1 MDMIWHQRRAIG
13 VCLALQGALTLA
25 CASLIDTDA
34 RSAQPFLGAEGLP
47 EPLHLFAGSD
57 AHP

>member
-25 CASLIDTDA
+25 CASLIGTET

>member
-1 MDMIWHQRRAIG
+1 MGTIWHQRRAIG
-13 VCLALQGALTLA
+13 LCLALQGVLTLA
-25 CASLIDTDA
+25 CVGLIGTDA
-34 RSAQPFLGAEGLP
+34 RLAQPLLSAESFP